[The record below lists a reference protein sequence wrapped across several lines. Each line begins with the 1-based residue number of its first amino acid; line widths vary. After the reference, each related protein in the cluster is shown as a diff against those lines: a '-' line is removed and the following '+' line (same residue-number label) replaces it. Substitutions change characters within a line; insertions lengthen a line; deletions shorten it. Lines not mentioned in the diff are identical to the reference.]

1 MKAKLF
7 LLGLLFIGFS
17 AGSFAQSTPVVNK
30 KQRNQTKRIVHGVKT
45 GELTKGETKKLV
57 GQQVHIKRTKR
68 RAKADGKVTR
78 QEKREIHRKQC
89 RANVNIYQKK
99 HNIKKRH

>member
-1 MKAKLF
+1 MKTKIF

-17 AGSFAQSTPVVNK
+17 AGLFAQSTPVVS
-30 KQRNQTKRIVHGVKT
+30 NQQKRQAKRIVHGVKN

-57 GQQVHIKRTKR
+57 GQQVHIKRTKQ

-78 QEKREIHRKQC
+78 QERREIRRKQR
-89 RANVNIYQKK
+89 RANANIYHKK
-99 HNIKKRH
+99 HNMK

>member
-1 MKAKLF
+1 MKTKIF

-17 AGSFAQSTPVVNK
+17 AGLFAQSTPVVIK
-30 KQRNQTKRIVHGVKT
+30 TQKRQAKRIVHGVKN
-45 GELTKGETKKLV
+45 GELTKVETKKLV

-78 QEKREIHRKQC
+78 KERREIYRKQR
-89 RANVNIYQKK
+89 RANANIYHKK
-99 HNIKKRH
+99 HNIR